1 LNEGRERKRRQNQK
15 RTVDCRTLPRRC
27 GEIRLALDGKLDCE
41 NKMGWVE
48 CEVPAVMPVEVS
60 KLCFGLFV
68 LAVAVALS
76 MGTHRLR
83 STQN

>member
-1 LNEGRERKRRQNQK
+1 
-15 RTVDCRTLPRRC
+15 
-27 GEIRLALDGKLDCE
+27 
-41 NKMGWVE
+41 MGWVE